1 MVIRVSCGRLGL
13 LLAPTRKQGYCEIGG
28 HLEKGQY
35 PTEENYGES
44 RSFEW
49 NHHGE
54 AWHVPTD
61 TACLL
66 SPS

>member
-1 MVIRVSCGRLGL
+1 MVIRVSCGCLGL

-35 PTEENYGES
+35 QTEENYGES

-66 SPS
+66 SSS